1 MDPARWALVE
11 RSGTGRVRDRSLI
24 ERTQKLEGDPAVSG
38 SKFRQI
44 LVTSNEWNSTEGVF
58 QVYGIEGT
66 GKGTSGGKLAIL
78 DAEPIFLFDGDFQG
92 LEIAG
97 KKFDEL
103 LELSLAEGFNPISVI
118 DAMEFQAKLRDK

>member
-1 MDPARWALVE
+1 MSDRKQNARYYVVRGHLALW
-11 RSGTGRVRDRSLI
+11 
-24 ERTQKLEGDPAVSG
+24 KGDPAVSG

-66 GKGTSGGKLAIL
+66 GKGISGGKLAIL
-78 DAEPIFLFDGDFQG
+78 DTEPICLFDGDFQG
-92 LEIAG
+92 LETAG

-103 LELSLAEGFNPISVI
+103 VNLSIAEGFKPVTLI
-118 DAMEFQAKLRDK
+118 DVMEFQEKLRDK